1 MVTLRGKAMRVLE
14 GKGKMRPDLDEYE
27 RKLGGGWVSK
37 SMQGRG
43 EKAG

>member
-1 MVTLRGKAMRVLE
+1 MRVLE
-14 GKGKMRPDLDEYE
+14 GKGKVRPDLDECE
-27 RKLGGGWVSK
+27 RKSGGGWVSK